1 MIDGMLESTSDNLQP
16 LKQAQPASL
25 DDRSLERV
33 IRVNTTLRDD
43 LWLYEKQLKI
53 WQTGLMNEQQE
64 IEIRRLQKQLVK
76 LRRVVEEILAMKE
89 KLEKMTIE
97 HLLGKSD
104 LEVGLDF
111 LFGKNQF

>member
-1 MIDGMLESTSDNLQP
+1 MRKTRFFCTLQ
-16 LKQAQPASL
+16 
-25 DDRSLERV
+25 
-33 IRVNTTLRDD
+33 
-43 LWLYEKQLKI
+43 
-53 WQTGLMNEQQE
+53 